1 LVTFCL
7 TGLHAF
13 EHEGIQ
19 NITLLKDQLVTASHD
34 QTPAILKRHADV
46 IARYENGL
54 LPGLV
59 LIYVTASGPSVF
71 IVQNLVQMKVYVTE
85 CLLDIQYPK
94 FQWKHPRL
102 IIKKSVWKKYADKYH
117 YWLLV

>member
-1 LVTFCL
+1 LVTLYL

-46 IARYENGL
+46 IARYEKCL
-54 LPGLV
+54 LPYV
-59 LIYVTASGPSVF
+59 LIYTVVVTTV
-71 IVQNLVQMKVYVTE
+71 
-85 CLLDIQYPK
+85 
-94 FQWKHPRL
+94 
-102 IIKKSVWKKYADKYH
+102 
-117 YWLLV
+117 

>member
-1 LVTFCL
+1 MVTLCL

-46 IARYENGL
+46 IARYEKGL
-54 LPGLV
+54 LPYV
-59 LIYVTASGPSVF
+59 LIYAVVISSSVF
-71 IVQNLVQMKVYVTE
+71 IIQNLVPLEKCM
-85 CLLDIQYPK
+85 L
-94 FQWKHPRL
+94 
-102 IIKKSVWKKYADKYH
+102 
-117 YWLLV
+117 

>member
-1 LVTFCL
+1 LCL

-46 IARYENGL
+46 IARYDTGFLFITCFISLYRLIPVMNLDIFLNFFVVHNL
-54 LPGLV
+54 LPV
-59 LIYVTASGPSVF
+59 VKYTW
-71 IVQNLVQMKVYVTE
+71 QN
-85 CLLDIQYPK
+85 
-94 FQWKHPRL
+94 
-102 IIKKSVWKKYADKYH
+102 S
-117 YWLLV
+117 

>member
-1 LVTFCL
+1 MVTLCL

-46 IARYENGL
+46 IARYKKFL
-54 LPGLV
+54 LPYV
-59 LIYVTASGPSVF
+59 LIYTVVASPIVF
-71 IVQNLVQMKVYVTE
+71 IIHYLVPLEKCVVE
-85 CLLDIQYPK
+85 CPLHIKDPK
-94 FQWKHPRL
+94 LSAMFIVNTPGQ
-102 IIKKSVWKKYADKYH
+102 
-117 YWLLV
+117 